1 MAGVPPDY
9 FSEGGQLWG
18 NPVYDWE
25 QVEANGCD
33 WWLHRFEGTLDYVDL
48 LRIDHF
54 RGFESFW
61 AIPEGEK
68 DARNGHWVKAPGEKF
83 FNLLQERL
91 GELPIV
97 AEDLGIITPEVEA
110 LRDQFGFPGMKVLH
124 FAFDSGPGNPYLP
137 FNYGRN
143 CLVYTGTHDND
154 TTVGWYKKRNAE
166 QKERVRQYLG
176 GSGPEG
182 IHWNMIR
189 LALGSV
195 ANQAVIPLQDILGLG
210 SEARMNTPSSLGD
223 NWSWRYRRDE
233 LTNELRERLR
243 LLTELYGRAPQ

>member
-1 MAGVPPDY
+1 
-9 FSEGGQLWG
+9 
-18 NPVYDWE
+18 
-25 QVEANGCD
+25 
-33 WWLHRFEGTLDYVDL
+33 
-48 LRIDHF
+48 
-54 RGFESFW
+54 
-61 AIPEGEK
+61 
-68 DARNGHWVKAPGEKF
+68 
-83 FNLLQERL
+83 
-91 GELPIV
+91 
-97 AEDLGIITPEVEA
+97 
-110 LRDQFGFPGMKVLH
+110 LH